1 MSGHKGKVL
10 MVDDEVELL
19 RLSSSILSREGHT
32 VKTAPNADE
41 ALRLLEKEEFD
52 VILLDLKMPGMSGLE
67 FLEYFK
73 PKARREEVVILTAY
87 ADVESAVKATK
98 LGAYGYV
105 AKPFNADTVLV
116 EIDKILEVQHL
127 RAENSALRERQM
139 GLDRLVG
146 QHEKIQQVRQLIR
159 DVAPTPLSVLVLGE
173 TGTGKEL
180 VAHMIHYTSDRAD
193 KPFVRCNCAAFAPGV
208 LESELFGHVRG
219 AFTGAVKDRKGRF
232 AEADGGTLFLDEVGD
247 LDLDT
252 QIRLLRVLQ
261 EQEFEPVG
269 STQTQRVDVRI
280 ITATHQHL
288 EEAIQLGR
296 FREDLFYRIK
306 GITIELPPLRDRKG
320 DIPLLAAH
328 IIKRHNA
335 AMQKTVKGCSA
346 EALRLF
352 GSYGWPGNVRE
363 LEHVLMGAMALARG
377 EEIEKGHVLMAM
389 QRAVEQVAQT
399 EEVASYPVPSELFHE
414 ARKQFE
420 ILFINRILRETR
432 GNISQAAEFMHLGR
446 STLQRKI
453 KKYRINVAEFE
464 ELVLELPVGAGAGE
478 PSSQERQ
485 QDAS

>member
-1 MSGHKGKVL
+1 MSRRQGKVL
-10 MVDDEVELL
+10 MVDDELELL

-32 VKTAPNADE
+32 VKTAPTADE

-67 FLEYFK
+67 FLEHFK

-105 AKPFNADTVLV
+105 AKPFNADAVLT

-127 RAENSALRERQM
+127 RAENSVLRERQM
-139 GLDRLVG
+139 GLDCLVG
-146 QHEKIQQVRQLIR
+146 KHEKIHRLRQLIR
-159 DVAPTPLSVLVLGE
+159 DVAPTPLSVLILGE

-193 KPFVRCNCAAFAPGV
+193 KPFVRCNCAAFAQGV
-208 LESELFGHVRG
+208 LESELFGHIKG

-232 AEADGGTLFLDEVGD
+232 AEADGGTLFLDEIGD

-280 ITATHQHL
+280 ITATHQNL
-288 EEAIQLGR
+288 EEAIQRGR
-296 FREDLFYRIK
+296 FRGDLFYRIK
-306 GITIELPPLRDRKG
+306 GMVIELPPLRMRKG
-320 DIPLLAAH
+320 DIPILCAH
-328 IIKRHNA
+328 IVARHNETL
-335 AMQKTVKGCSA
+335 QKVVKGLSA
-346 EALRLF
+346 EALQVLIAHD
-352 GSYGWPGNVRE
+352 WPGNVRE
-363 LEHVLMGAMALARG
+363 LENVLMGAMALARG
-377 EEIEKGHVLMAM
+377 EEIEKGQVLMAM
-389 QRAVEQVAQT
+389 QRADEQVAQA
-399 EEVASYPVPSELFHE
+399 EEVAPYPVPSELFHE

-420 ILFINRILRETR
+420 ILFISRILRETR
-432 GNISQAAEFMHLGR
+432 GNISQAAELMHLGR
-446 STLQRKI
+446 SNLQRKI
-453 KKYRINVAEFE
+453 KGYRIDVAEFE
-464 ELVLELPVGAGAGE
+464 EEV
-478 PSSQERQ
+478 
-485 QDAS
+485 